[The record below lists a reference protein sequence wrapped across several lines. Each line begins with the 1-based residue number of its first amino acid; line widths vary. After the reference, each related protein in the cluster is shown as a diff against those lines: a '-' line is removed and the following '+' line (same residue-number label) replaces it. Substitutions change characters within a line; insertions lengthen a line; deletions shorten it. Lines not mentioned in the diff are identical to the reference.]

1 MFLNSAYA
9 DKIEVTL
16 REFASIAAT
25 QNNVNILIQEAVEDE
40 KTTFLIGD
48 KNSNIYLPAFKKML
62 FLKGFDFKEDKKNGF
77 YFIEQIPEPKVEEKK
92 EPEPIKDVFYS
103 IALKN
108 DVFNDV
114 ENLLKIYQS
123 TYTYITSTNTVAF
136 FCKLEH
142 LEKIKK
148 EIFALDVYSPMVQ
161 FKITVLETN
170 VNDLK
175 DRGSNLSAYMQTVDT
190 STKDAPTTQSMN
202 YFVNLITMP
211 YSASNNVLSNSK
223 SGFYGV
229 LKYLNQNGYTKI
241 QNSPVITAS
250 SNTEASFSNVKNI
263 RYIVNTSTYSM
274 ASTSSANSYQYKD
287 VGTKIVLKP
296 MVLGNDIKFDL
307 SLTVEDVISGEDTGS
322 PTTSKK
328 ELKSSYT
335 LQKGELLVLSGINT
349 DKNLDSSY
357 GIPVLQDIWF
367 LGNFFK
373 FESKSSTQSVITIT
387 IEVL

>member
-1 MFLNSAYA
+1 M
-9 DKIEVTL
+9 
-16 REFASIAAT
+16 
-25 QNNVNILIQEAVEDE
+25 IQEAIEDD
-40 KTTFLIGD
+40 KSTFLIGGKD
-48 KNSNIYLPAFKKML
+48 ETIFLPAFKKML
-62 FLKGFDFKEDKKNGF
+62 YLKGFNVKQENNF
-77 YFIEQIPEPKVEEKK
+77 YFIEKIPEKVEKA
-92 EPEPIKDVFYS
+92 PEVIKDIFHSVQ
-103 IALKN
+103 LNN

-114 ENLLKIYQS
+114 ENLLKLHEAKYS
-123 TYTYITSTNTVAF
+123 YIKSTNTVAF
-136 FCKLEH
+136 FCRPEH
-142 LEKIKK
+142 LDKIKK
-148 EIFALDVYSPMVQ
+148 EIRSLDISSPQIQ
-161 FKITVLETN
+161 FKITILETN
-170 VNDLK
+170 INDLK
-175 DRGSNLSAYMQTVDT
+175 DRGANLSAYMQTVA
-190 STKDAPTTQSMN
+190 STTTDDVAQTQSMN
-202 YFVNLITMP
+202 YFLNLITMP

-241 QNSPVITAS
+241 QNSPVVTAR
-250 SNTEASFSNVKNI
+250 SNNEASFSNVKNI

-287 VGTKIVLKP
+287 VGTKITLKP
-296 MVLGNDIKFDL
+296 MVLGQDINFDL

-335 LQKGELLVLSGINT
+335 LHKGELLVLSGINT

-367 LGNFFK
+367 LGNLFK
-373 FESKSSTQSVITIT
+373 FESKSNTQSVITIT